1 MPIRPFISWQKQSSL
16 TKQETEKVR
25 REQVEVVEYRAGQPI
40 EDWSCRVQYEH
51 RGGISHQ

>member
-16 TKQETEKVR
+16 TEQETEKVR
-25 REQVEVVEYRAGQPI
+25 REQVEVVEHGAGQPI

-51 RGGISHQ
+51 RGGIRH